1 MLRNAI
7 DHGIE
12 DREQRLQAKKPETG
26 HIVLDIGRQGTDIVV
41 TFSDDGKGIDVNRI
55 KDKAIQTGLMTTDQN
70 LIRKRFY
77 SLSSILVSVLPHR

>member
-12 DREQRLQAKKPETG
+12 DHEQRLQAKTRNRTYC
-26 HIVLDIGRQGTDIVV
+26 LDIGRQGTDIVV

-55 KDKAIQTGLMTTDQN
+55 RDKAIKTGLMTTDQN

-77 SLSSILVSVLPHR
+77 SLSSIQVSVRPHR